1 MKNNSDLCNY
11 NIASLQTSHVLTTSH
26 ILTYLDPVPNHSD
39 NLQYLQLVSWQ
50 NDFIIQRLPLM

>member
-11 NIASLQTSHVLTTSH
+11 NIASLQTNHVLTTSH
-26 ILTYLDPVPNHSD
+26 ILTYLDPVSNHSD